1 MVGPP
6 AEDDLFRVIRLLRN
20 AAILFVLWTIFGLLS
35 SAHFFF
41 GYEGATSAGSFLRLA
56 DNVIVF
62 YWGWALVTPLVFMI
76 ARRVSRGG
84 LPSMGGWATLML
96 AAIGM
101 VLVHGAIHLTLTAL
115 FGIHDKPLSIPQ
127 LADYVR
133 RHGGGDLATFFV
145 LVGATML
152 IETNKRAARA
162 DLELLRWHLHPHFLF
177 NALNTVSTL
186 VISGNA
192 RGAENALTLI
202 SRYLRSALDQRA
214 DSMVPLSSELDMLER
229 YLEIEKLRFG
239 ESMRIDVRA
248 DKSSLDVMV
257 PGLII
262 QPIVENAIRHGAA
275 RLPGADPISINA
287 NAGDGRLRISIVNP
301 TSAGMNGKR
310 ETEGARFG
318 VRYVRERLRQFY
330 GSRATFDLDIGEAKT
345 VATID
350 IPVARA
356 S

>member
-1 MVGPP
+1 M
-6 AEDDLFRVIRLLRN
+6 IRLLRN

-41 GYEGATSAGSFLRLA
+41 GYEGATSASSFLRLA

-62 YWGWALVTPLVFMI
+62 YWGWALLTPLVFMI
-76 ARRVSRGG
+76 AKRVSRGG

-115 FGIHDKPLSIPQ
+115 FGIHDKALSIPQ

-152 IETNKRAARA
+152 VETNKRAARA

-186 VISGNA
+186 VLSGNA

-229 YLEIEKLRFG
+229 YLEIEKLRFD
-239 ESMRIDVRA
+239 ESMRIDVRT

-275 RLPGADPISINA
+275 RLPGADPISIDA
-287 NAGDGRLRISIVNP
+287 NAGNGRLRISIVNP
-301 TSAGMNGKR
+301 TSAGTNGKR
-310 ETEGARFG
+310 EAEGARFG

-350 IPVARA
+350 IPAVGA